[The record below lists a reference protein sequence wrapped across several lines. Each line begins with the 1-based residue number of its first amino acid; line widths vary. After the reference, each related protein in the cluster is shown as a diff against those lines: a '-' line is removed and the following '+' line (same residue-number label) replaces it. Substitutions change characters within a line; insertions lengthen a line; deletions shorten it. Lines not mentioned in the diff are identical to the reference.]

1 MPGNLISLRL
11 VVIAKLLSNC
21 GLQILL
27 EGTARSVAQQ
37 T

>member
-11 VVIAKLLSNC
+11 VIAKLLSNC